1 MPAAIENV
9 SGMPAIVRKAGIEAS
24 GSDQSMSVTMRIIR

>member
-9 SGMPAIVRKAGIEAS
+9 SGMPAMVRNAGIELS
-24 GSDQSMSVTMRIIR
+24 GSVQSMSATMRIIR

>member
-9 SGMPAIVRKAGIEAS
+9 SGMPAIVRNAGIEFS
-24 GSDQSMSVTMRIIR
+24 GTDQSMSATMRIIR